1 MAFCFNLD
9 PLSYIMM
16 VSSFFLNVNVT
27 FLYQQDCLLAPCF
40 CTVVLF
46 TELRPLSFQS
56 SVLHHHP
63 RSTIIF
69 QKLVELWKLCKKF
82 EAYGWCFIFMHILRF
97 ILFVGNFLWSWT
109 FSLIYMYEDVFGCN
123 RKPISN

>member
-69 QKLVELWKLCKKF
+69 QKCI
-82 EAYGWCFIFMHILRF
+82 A
-97 ILFVGNFLWSWT
+97 WSVALLNK
-109 FSLIYMYEDVFGCN
+109 SLYLIYLSLDIYLAAGT
-123 RKPISN
+123 IIL